1 MSSLFRLNENPLDV
15 NIFKSSSEIH
25 VCHPTLSNMRNDNMM
40 AMNLYLEDPN
50 NSRVQ
55 RNRKLRLSEDQLVEG
70 LKNMDGGAMSV
81 LYQMYS
87 DSLYRVIST
96 IVLVEE
102 VAQDL
107 LQETFIK
114 IWKSFKQ
121 YDPGKG
127 RLYTWM
133 ARLARNISIDYLRSV
148 NYRNFTVSDDISQST
163 QQIDQAFQVSYNP
176 ELIGVKDMSRI
187 LNEDQKSALDL
198 IYFKGYTHVQAAEEL
213 QITVGILRS
222 RLKSAIAELRA
233 FYNMDLIVAD

>member
-1 MSSLFRLNENPLDV
+1 MIAMD
-15 NIFKSSSEIH
+15 IH
-25 VCHPTLSNMRNDNMM
+25 VEDSNK
-40 AMNLYLEDPN
+40 
-50 NSRVQ
+50 SRIG
-55 RNRKLRLSEDQLVEG
+55 RSRKLRLSEDKLIEG
-70 LKNMDGGAMSV
+70 LQNMDGSAMSA
-81 LYQMYS
+81 LYRMYS

-96 IVLVEE
+96 IVVIEE

-148 NYRNFTVSDDISQST
+148 NHRNYTVSENLVEST
-163 QQIDQAFQVSYNP
+163 QQIDQKFQVSYNP
-176 ELIGVKDMSRI
+176 ELIGVKDMTNI
-187 LNEDQKSALDL
+187 LNEDQRLALDL

-213 QITVGILRS
+213 DITVGILRS
-222 RLKSAIAELRA
+222 RLQSSITELRRT
-233 FYNMDLIVAD
+233 FNRDYKG

>member
-1 MSSLFRLNENPLDV
+1 MIAMD
-15 NIFKSSSEIH
+15 IH
-25 VCHPTLSNMRNDNMM
+25 V
-40 AMNLYLEDPN
+40 EDSKK
-50 NSRVQ
+50 SRIG
-55 RNRKLRLSEDQLVEG
+55 RSRKLRLSEDKLIEG
-70 LKNMDGGAMSV
+70 LQNMDGSAMSA
-81 LYQMYS
+81 LYRMYS

-96 IVLVEE
+96 IVVIEE

-148 NYRNFTVSDDISQST
+148 NHRNYTVSENLVEST
-163 QQIDQAFQVSYNP
+163 QQIDQKFQVSYNP
-176 ELIGVKDMSRI
+176 ELIGVKDMTNI
-187 LNEDQKSALDL
+187 LNEDQRLALDL

-213 QITVGILRS
+213 DITVGILRS
-222 RLKSAIAELRA
+222 RLQSSITELRKT
-233 FYNMDLIVAD
+233 FNREYKG

>member
-1 MSSLFRLNENPLDV
+1 MIAMD
-15 NIFKSSSEIH
+15 IH
-25 VCHPTLSNMRNDNMM
+25 VEDSNK
-40 AMNLYLEDPN
+40 
-50 NSRVQ
+50 SRIG
-55 RNRKLRLSEDQLVEG
+55 RSRKLRLSEDKLIEG
-70 LKNMDGGAMSV
+70 LKNMDGSAMSA
-81 LYQMYS
+81 LYRMYS

-96 IVLVEE
+96 IVVIEE

-148 NYRNFTVSDDISQST
+148 NYRNYTVSENLSEST
-163 QQIDQAFQVSYNP
+163 QQIDQKFQVSYNP
-176 ELIGVKDMSRI
+176 ELIGVKDMTNI
-187 LNEDQKSALDL
+187 LNADQRSALDL

-213 QITVGILRS
+213 NITVGILRS
-222 RLKSAIAELRA
+222 RLQSSITELRRT
-233 FYNMDLIVAD
+233 FNREYVA

>member
-1 MSSLFRLNENPLDV
+1 
-15 NIFKSSSEIH
+15 
-25 VCHPTLSNMRNDNMM
+25 M
-40 AMNLYLEDPN
+40 AMNLYFEDSN
-50 NSRVQ
+50 KSRVQ
-55 RNRKLRLSEDQLVEG
+55 RNKKLRLSEDQLVEG
-70 LKNMDGGAMSV
+70 LKNMDGGAMSA

-176 ELIGVKDMSRI
+176 ELIGVKDMTNI

-213 QITVGILRS
+213 QVTVGILRS
-222 RLKSAIAELRA
+222 RLKSAIAELRT
-233 FYNMDLIVAD
+233 FYNMDLIAAN

>member
-1 MSSLFRLNENPLDV
+1 MIAMD
-15 NIFKSSSEIH
+15 IH
-25 VCHPTLSNMRNDNMM
+25 VEDSNK
-40 AMNLYLEDPN
+40 
-50 NSRVQ
+50 SRIG
-55 RNRKLRLSEDQLVEG
+55 RSRKLRLSEDKLIEG
-70 LKNMDGGAMSV
+70 LKNMDGSAMSA
-81 LYQMYS
+81 LYRMYS

-96 IVLVEE
+96 IVVIEE

-148 NYRNFTVSDDISQST
+148 NYRNYTVSENLSEST
-163 QQIDQAFQVSYNP
+163 QQIDQKFQVSYNP
-176 ELIGVKDMSRI
+176 ELIGVKDMTNI
-187 LNEDQKSALDL
+187 LNDDQRNALDL

-213 QITVGILRS
+213 NITVGILRS
-222 RLKSAIAELRA
+222 RLQSSITELRRT
-233 FYNMDLIVAD
+233 FNREYVA

>member
-1 MSSLFRLNENPLDV
+1 MD
-15 NIFKSSSEIH
+15 IH
-25 VCHPTLSNMRNDNMM
+25 V
-40 AMNLYLEDPN
+40 EDSKK
-50 NSRVQ
+50 SRIG
-55 RNRKLRLSEDQLVEG
+55 RSKKLRISEDKLIEG
-70 LKNMDGGAMSV
+70 LKNMEGSAMSA
-81 LYQMYS
+81 LYRMYS

-96 IVLVEE
+96 IVVIEE

-148 NYRNFTVSDDISQST
+148 NYRNYTVSENLSEST
-163 QQIDQAFQVSYNP
+163 QQIDQKFQVSYNP
-176 ELIGVKDMSRI
+176 ELIGVKDMTNI
-187 LNEDQKSALDL
+187 LNEDQRLALDL

-213 QITVGILRS
+213 NITVGILRS
-222 RLKSAIAELRA
+222 RLQSSITELRRT
-233 FYNMDLIVAD
+233 FNREYLG

>member
-1 MSSLFRLNENPLDV
+1 MIAMD
-15 NIFKSSSEIH
+15 IH
-25 VCHPTLSNMRNDNMM
+25 VEDSNK
-40 AMNLYLEDPN
+40 
-50 NSRVQ
+50 SRIG
-55 RNRKLRLSEDQLVEG
+55 RSRKLRLSEDKLIEG
-70 LKNMDGGAMSV
+70 LQNMDGSAMSA
-81 LYQMYS
+81 LYRMYS

-96 IVLVEE
+96 IVVIEE

-148 NYRNFTVSDDISQST
+148 NYRNYTVSENLSEST
-163 QQIDQAFQVSYNP
+163 QQIDQKFQVSYNP
-176 ELIGVKDMSRI
+176 ELIGVKDMTNI
-187 LNEDQKSALDL
+187 LNEDQRSALDL

-213 QITVGILRS
+213 NITVGILRS
-222 RLKSAIAELRA
+222 RLQSSITELRRT
-233 FYNMDLIVAD
+233 FNREYVA

>member
-1 MSSLFRLNENPLDV
+1 MITMDIHIEDSN
-15 NIFKSSSEIH
+15 KSRIGRSK
-25 VCHPTLSNMRNDNMM
+25 
-40 AMNLYLEDPN
+40 
-50 NSRVQ
+50 
-55 RNRKLRLSEDQLVEG
+55 KLRLSEDKLIEG
-70 LKNMDGGAMSV
+70 LKNMDGSAMSA
-81 LYQMYS
+81 LYRMYS

-96 IVLVEE
+96 IVVIEE

-148 NYRNFTVSDDISQST
+148 NYRNYTVSENLSEST
-163 QQIDQAFQVSYNP
+163 QQIDQKFQVSYNP
-176 ELIGVKDMSRI
+176 ELIGVKDMTNI
-187 LNEDQKSALDL
+187 LNEDQRSALDL

-213 QITVGILRS
+213 NITVGILRS
-222 RLKSAIAELRA
+222 RLQSSITELRRT
-233 FYNMDLIVAD
+233 FNREYLV

>member
-1 MSSLFRLNENPLDV
+1 MD
-15 NIFKSSSEIH
+15 IH
-25 VCHPTLSNMRNDNMM
+25 VEDSNK
-40 AMNLYLEDPN
+40 
-50 NSRVQ
+50 SRIG
-55 RNRKLRLSEDQLVEG
+55 RSRKLRLSEDKLIEG
-70 LKNMDGGAMSV
+70 LKNMDGSAMSA
-81 LYQMYS
+81 LYRMYS

-96 IVLVEE
+96 IVVIEE

-148 NYRNFTVSDDISQST
+148 NYRNYTVSENLSEST
-163 QQIDQAFQVSYNP
+163 QQIDQKFQVSYNP
-176 ELIGVKDMSRI
+176 ELIGVKDMTNI
-187 LNEDQKSALDL
+187 LNEDQRLALDL

-213 QITVGILRS
+213 NITVGILRS
-222 RLKSAIAELRA
+222 RLQSSITELRRT
-233 FYNMDLIVAD
+233 FNREYVA

>member
-1 MSSLFRLNENPLDV
+1 
-15 NIFKSSSEIH
+15 
-25 VCHPTLSNMRNDNMM
+25 MM
-40 AMNLYLEDPN
+40 AMDIQIEDSN
-50 NSRVQ
+50 KSRVG
-55 RNRKLRLSEDQLVEG
+55 RSRKLRLSEDKLIEG
-70 LKNMDGGAMSV
+70 LKNMDGTAMSA
-81 LYQMYS
+81 LYRMYS

-96 IVLVEE
+96 IVVIEE

-148 NYRNFTVSDDISQST
+148 NYRNYTVSENLSEST
-163 QQIDQAFQVSYNP
+163 QQIDQKFQVSYNP
-176 ELIGVKDMSRI
+176 ELIGVKDMTNI
-187 LNEDQKSALDL
+187 LNEDQRSALDL

-213 QITVGILRS
+213 KITVGILRS
-222 RLKSAIAELRA
+222 RLQSSITELRRT
-233 FYNMDLIVAD
+233 FNREYLV